1 VGPGGGERLG
11 SIGAGRAAPG
21 APGPAETPLSVLAA
35 FCTEVGLHPLLS
47 HPGRAY
53 DRRSAQARVTHTR
66 EEDPVPGQ
74 VSDVRQDLEGPWQEI
89 RRELAASVHEDTF
102 RLWFSP
108 LSPVSRRGA
117 TLYVTGPRR
126 VIRWV
131 GRRYMELLRA
141 ATVRAVDGIREVEL
155 VEPDRVPAGSP
166 VPAEAASRVAL
177 NPDYTFERFVIG
189 PGNQVAH
196 AAALAVAEAPG
207 EAYNPLFLHGPPG
220 LGKTHLLGSIANYLH
235 RHSPQLTVHY
245 TTAES
250 FTNEFVSSLQGSGID
265 GFKERYRRADVL
277 LIDDVQFLQGKART
291 ADEFFHTFNALYE
304 GGAQLVLTA
313 YRVPAELSALAERLR
328 DRFEWGLTV
337 PVEPP
342 DLATRLVFLGN
353 LAREQTEQLPPD
365 ALRALAS
372 KTAANLRLLKGAL
385 TRVVALSSLSAKGVT
400 VESVQGALPDDSI
413 PEPTGPHPDA
423 LEIQQAVAQRLGI
436 TLDSLLSTSRA
447 APIAQAR
454 QIAMYLTRELTD
466 LSLPAIA
473 AVFNRRDH
481 TTVMHAIRK
490 VDRRAIDDAALSRTL
505 EQLRGELITPEMDR
519 DRTD

>member
-1 VGPGGGERLG
+1 
-11 SIGAGRAAPG
+11 
-21 APGPAETPLSVLAA
+21 
-35 FCTEVGLHPLLS
+35 
-47 HPGRAY
+47 
-53 DRRSAQARVTHTR
+53 
-66 EEDPVPGQ
+66 
-74 VSDVRQDLEGPWQEI
+74 
-89 RRELAASVHEDTF
+89 VHEDTY

-117 TLYVTGPRR
+117 TLYVTGPQR

-131 GRRYMELLRA
+131 SRRYLELLRA
-141 ATVRAVDGIREVEL
+141 VTVRAVDGIREVEL
-155 VEPDRVPAGSP
+155 IAPGQAPAASS
-166 VPAEAASRVAL
+166 ASEKAASRVAL
-177 NPDYTFERFVIG
+177 NPDYIFERFVIG
-189 PGNQVAH
+189 PGNQLAH
-196 AAALAVAEAPG
+196 AAALAIAEAPG

-220 LGKTHLLGSIANYLH
+220 LGKTHLLGAIANYLH
-235 RHSPQLTVHY
+235 RHSPKLAVHY

-250 FTNEFVSSLQGSGID
+250 FTNEFVSCLQGSGIE

-313 YRVPAELSALAERLR
+313 DRVPAELSALAERLR

-342 DLATRLVFLGN
+342 DLTTRLVFLGN

-372 KTAANLRLLKGAL
+372 KTAANLRVLKGAL
-385 TRVVALSSLSAKGVT
+385 TRVVALSSLSASAVT
-400 VESVQGALPDDSI
+400 SDSVQDALPAA
-413 PEPTGPHPDA
+413 A
-423 LEIQQAVAQRLGI
+423 LPAAASAK
-436 TLDSLLSTSRA
+436 LD
-447 APIAQAR
+447 AR
-454 QIAMYLTRELTD
+454 QIQEAVAVKLGLSVETILSPSRSAPVARARQLAMFLTRELTD

-473 AVFNRRDH
+473 QAFNRRDH
-481 TTVMHAIRK
+481 TTVLHAIRR
-490 VDRRAIDDAALSRTL
+490 VERGALEDAGLSRTVEEL
-505 EQLRGELITPEMDR
+505 STQLRSGEMDR

>member
-1 VGPGGGERLG
+1 MPGLKGGLRFSPRFARCPVLHPFRRLG
-11 SIGAGRAAPG
+11 PDPMIG
-21 APGPAETPLSVLAA
+21 
-35 FCTEVGLHPLLS
+35 
-47 HPGRAY
+47 
-53 DRRSAQARVTHTR
+53 RSFTVRDDE
-66 EEDPVPGQ
+66 EEDQVQGQ
-74 VSDVRQDLEGPWQEI
+74 AGDVRQDLAGPWREI
-89 RRELAASVHEDTF
+89 QRELAASVPEDTY

-117 TLYVTGPRR
+117 TLYVTGPKQ

-131 GRRYMELLRA
+131 GRRYTELFRIALDRT
-141 ATVRAVDGIREVEL
+141 ATGIREVEL
-155 VEPDRVPAGSP
+155 VAPEQAATVP
-166 VPAEAASRVAL
+166 PASQEAASRVAL

-189 PGNQVAH
+189 PGNQLAH

-250 FTNEFVSSLQGSGID
+250 FTNEFVSSLHGASID
-265 GFKERYRRADVL
+265 GFKERYRRVDVL

-304 GGAQLVLTA
+304 GGAQVILTA
-313 YRVPAELSALAERLR
+313 DRVPTELRDLADRLR

-337 PVEPP
+337 PLEPP

-353 LAREQTEQLPPD
+353 LSREQGDPVPPD

-372 KTAANLRLLKGAL
+372 KTSANLRVLKGAL
-385 TRVVALSSLSAKGVT
+385 TRVLAVSSLTSSAVT
-400 VESVQGALPDDSI
+400 TASVHNALPADTIS
-413 PEPTGPHPDA
+413 PAPPASLDA
-423 LEIQQAVAQRLGI
+423 RQVQEAVATRLDI
-436 TLDSLLSTSRA
+436 SLHDLLSPSRT
-447 APIAQAR
+447 APIARAR
-454 QIAMYLTRELTD
+454 QLAMYLTRELTD

-473 AVFNRRDH
+473 QAFNRRDH
-481 TTVMHAIRK
+481 TTVIHAIKR
-490 VDRRAIDDAALSRTL
+490 VERTALEDASVSRTL
-505 EQLRGELITPEMDR
+505 EELTSQLRSDPVHSDPDGS
-519 DRTD
+519 

>member
-1 VGPGGGERLG
+1 MIAARL
-11 SIGAGRAAPG
+11 RP
-21 APGPAETPLSVLAA
+21 
-35 FCTEVGLHPLLS
+35 H
-47 HPGRAY
+47 
-53 DRRSAQARVTHTR
+53 HTK
-66 EEDPVPGQ
+66 EDHVPGQ
-74 VSDVRQDLEGPWQEI
+74 VRDVGQDLADPWREI
-89 RRELAASVHEDTF
+89 QRELAASVHEDTY

-108 LSPVSRRGA
+108 LSPVSQRGA
-117 TLYVTGPRR
+117 TLYLTGPRR
-126 VIRWV
+126 VVRWV

-141 ATVRAVDGIREVEL
+141 ATRRAVDGIREVEL
-155 VEPDRVPAGSP
+155 VSPDDASAGCPAS
-166 VPAEAASRVAL
+166 AEAASQVAL

-189 PGNQVAH
+189 PGNQLAH
-196 AAALAVAEAPG
+196 AAALAIAEAPG

-220 LGKTHLLGSIANYLH
+220 LGKTHLLGAIANYLH
-235 RHSPQLTVHY
+235 RHSPQLAVHY

-250 FTNEFVSSLQGSGID
+250 FTNEFVSSLHGAGID

-313 YRVPAELSALAERLR
+313 DRVPAELSALAERLR

-353 LAREQTEQLPPD
+353 LAREHTEQLPPD

-372 KTAANLRLLKGAL
+372 KTSANLRVLKGAL
-385 TRVVALSSLSAKGVT
+385 TRIVALSSLTASAVT
-400 VESVQGALPDDSI
+400 PDAVHRALPADTI
-413 PEPTGPHPDA
+413 EPPRSASPDA
-423 LEIQQAVAQRLGI
+423 RQVQEAVATRLG
-436 TLDSLLSTSRA
+436 LSVDTILSPTRT
-447 APIAQAR
+447 APVAKAR
-454 QIAMYLTRELTD
+454 QLAMYLTRELTD

-473 AVFNRRDH
+473 EAFNRRDH

-490 VDRRAIDDAALSRTL
+490 VERNALQDASLSRTVEEL
-505 EQLRGELITPEMDR
+505 SSELRSGGVMDR

>member
-1 VGPGGGERLG
+1 M
-11 SIGAGRAAPG
+11 IA
-21 APGPAETPLSVLAA
+21 
-35 FCTEVGLHPLLS
+35 
-47 HPGRAY
+47 
-53 DRRSAQARVTHTR
+53 RSAAHATRR
-66 EEDPVPGQ
+66 EEDQVPGQ
-74 VSDVRQDLEGPWQEI
+74 VRDVRQDLEDPWREI
-89 RRELAASVHEDTF
+89 QRELAASVHEDTY

-108 LSPVSRRGA
+108 LTPVSRRGA
-117 TLYVTGPRR
+117 TLYLTGPQR

-131 GRRYMELLRA
+131 GRRYMDLLRA
-141 ATVRAVDGIREVEL
+141 ATDRAVDGLREVEL
-155 VEPDRVPAGSP
+155 VSPDDAAAASPAA
-166 VPAEAASRVAL
+166 VEAASQVAL

-189 PGNQVAH
+189 PGNQLAH
-196 AAALAVAEAPG
+196 AAALAIAEAPG

-220 LGKTHLLGSIANYLH
+220 LGKTHLLGAIANYLH
-235 RHSPQLTVHY
+235 RHSPQLAVHY

-250 FTNEFVSSLQGSGID
+250 FTNEFVSSLQGAGIE

-304 GGAQLVLTA
+304 GGAQLVITA
-313 YRVPAELSALAERLR
+313 DCVPAELSALSDRLR

-353 LAREQTEQLPPD
+353 LSREQTEDVPPD

-372 KTAANLRLLKGAL
+372 KASANLRVLKGAL
-385 TRVVALSSLSAKGVT
+385 TRVVALSSLTASAVT
-400 VESVQGALPDDSI
+400 AESINRAVPSDEVLPPP
-413 PEPTGPHPDA
+413 PEHPDPRQVQ
-423 LEIQQAVAQRLGI
+423 EAVATRLG
-436 TLDSLLSTSRA
+436 LSVDDILSPTRS
-447 APIAQAR
+447 APVARAR
-454 QIAMYLTRELTD
+454 QLAMYLTRELTD

-473 AVFNRRDH
+473 EAFNRRDH

-490 VDRRAIDDAALSRTL
+490 VESSALEDATVSRAV
-505 EQLRGELITPEMDR
+505 EELTTELQSGTGMDR